1 MVIAGDS
8 ILSRMHEKCMS
19 KNYRVNVNN
28 FPGGTSA
35 TILENID
42 QLVKSKPDSLIVH
55 AGTND
60 LANGT
65 NLLNQVKKIAKK
77 VKEVSQNT
85 KIVFLSI
92 IIRKDRKNIDKKVS
106 QANSYLKNYCNQKNI
121 DFIVNGNLKEE
132 HLDQKKL
139 HLNKRGNSILANNFL
154 KFLRSNF

>member
-1 MVIAGDS
+1 
-8 ILSRMHEKCMS
+8 MS

-65 NLLNQVKKIAKK
+65 NLLNQVKKIVKQIKK
-77 VKEVSQNT
+77 ISQNT
-85 KIVFLSI
+85 KIVFLNI
-92 IIRKDRKNIDKKVS
+92 VIRKDCKNID
-106 QANSYLKNYCNQKNI
+106 
-121 DFIVNGNLKEE
+121 E
-132 HLDQKKL
+132 
-139 HLNKRGNSILANNFL
+139 
-154 KFLRSNF
+154 KFHR